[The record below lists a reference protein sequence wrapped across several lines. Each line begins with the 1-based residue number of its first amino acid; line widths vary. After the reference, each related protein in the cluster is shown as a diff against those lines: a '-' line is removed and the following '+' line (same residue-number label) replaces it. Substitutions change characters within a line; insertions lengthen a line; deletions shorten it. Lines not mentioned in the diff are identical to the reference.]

1 MTRNLIVLGCAGLL
15 ALGVSLS
22 GFAGIPLDSDGDGVS
37 DTNDNCSAYAN
48 GPDLQDPLTPLCD
61 AQEDGDPDGY
71 GSPCDTDTNNDSA
84 TGLDD
89 VAAVFAQS
97 VIVGTN
103 PVYDFNCDTATGLDD
118 VARVFA
124 DSVAVQSPGP
134 SGKACAGTIPCP

>member
-1 MTRNLIVLGCAGLL
+1 MTRNLIVLACAGLL
-15 ALGVSLS
+15 ALAVSIS
-22 GFAGIPLDSDGDGVS
+22 GFAGIPPDQDGDGVA
-37 DTNDNCSAYAN
+37 DTNDNCLTYMN
-48 GPDLQDPLTPLCD
+48 GPLGQELATPNCD

-71 GSPCDTDTNNDSA
+71 GSPCDTDTNNDGG

-103 PVYDFNCDTATGLDD
+103 PVYDFNCDLGTGLDD

-124 DSVAVQSPGP
+124 DSVAVQTPGP
-134 SGKACAGTIPCP
+134 SGKACAGTVPCP